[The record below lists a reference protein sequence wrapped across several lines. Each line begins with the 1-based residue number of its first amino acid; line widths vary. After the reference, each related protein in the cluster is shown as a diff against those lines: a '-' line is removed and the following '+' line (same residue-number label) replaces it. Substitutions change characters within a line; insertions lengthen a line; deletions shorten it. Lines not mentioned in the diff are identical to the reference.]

1 MLVCASR
8 SAAARC
14 ATRRRARGNF
24 QGETILYV
32 PGTSPGPGRHE
43 LPIFISRTGYRNVFS
58 VTSARAARRGNPASP
73 GRADWTD
80 LRRKASAFE
89 CVNPRGKRCHIAQ
102 ARGAGVRARP
112 PASFRQCR
120 RRGRETRQP
129 RIAWARRLNRSSKNI
144 KCFRMRQSPW
154 QTVPHGSS
162 VGGGSEGT
170 PAGGLTKLDT

>member
-1 MLVCASR
+1 VAC
-8 SAAARC
+8 C
-14 ATRRRARGNF
+14 RARV
-24 QGETILYV
+24 L
-32 PGTSPGPGRHE
+32 GRE
-43 LPIFISRTGYRNVFS
+43 AKNCQYFFPKIATGYRNVFS

-73 GRADWTD
+73 GRANWTD
-80 LRRKASAFE
+80 LHRKASAFE
-89 CVNPRGKRCHIAQ
+89 CANPRGKRCHIAQ

-170 PAGGLTKLDT
+170 PAGGLTKLDTYKADTQRDVFSRRLVAH